1 MQVFPI
7 QPVMHFSHSRR
18 LFALLSFLFVVP
30 SATAALTSLN
40 GYVWVVFPS
49 PVTAAGRVSM
59 VYFIDENNQ
68 LNTFQRTVAPPPYI
82 RDLPADFSSNR
93 ILNNII
99 DHFSLRS
106 FPGAGLF
113 IGYGSSFAEMIAAN
127 RYRAVFKATDVAEGH
142 TVVSARDGTV
152 FAWGANGHGQIGDG
166 TGTDRSLPVRVTGLT
181 DVTKAAVGDYHTA
194 ARKNN
199 GTVSVWGNNE
209 FGQVGDG
216 TTTNRLA
223 PVQVA
228 GLTGVMTVV
237 AGGGHTVA
245 LKNDGTVWAWGNNDS
260 GQIGNETNI
269 NRVLTPVQV
278 TGLTGVA
285 AVAAGGRH
293 TVAVKND
300 GTVWAWGNNDSGQ
313 LGDGTTVNRL
323 APVPVPGI
331 SGVSALAAGGRH
343 TVAVK
348 NDGTVWTWGLNEV
361 GQLGDGTT
369 SSRLTP
375 VQVAGLTGMVA
386 VVAGGGHT
394 VALKNNGTAWAWG
407 ANYFGQLGDGL
418 ISTLARLLGVTGDGT
433 TINGLAPV
441 QVAGLTGV
449 AALVAGVN
457 HTIATRIDGT
467 VWSWGANYSGQLG
480 DGRFVPRFTYGGVIN
495 NTFNGFLDLDATIPN
510 LPVPADRVPPLFFMA
525 NRSGALT
532 STSLSVDLRGLIASG
547 AFASDNDFGRFAAGY
562 NVYVAASVPTDEALV
577 WYQLEPSNTF
587 SALTSPIVAFLTN
600 VALNSQTDQIRVNIL
615 QSMDLSQLLETS
627 FYVGYGI
634 DSDEMISSGRYSV
647 IFTVQ

>member
-1 MQVFPI
+1 
-7 QPVMHFSHSRR
+7 MHFSRCHR
-18 LFALLSFLFVVP
+18 LFALLSFLLAIP

-49 PVTAAGRVSM
+49 PVTAAGRVSI

-68 LNTFQRTVAPPPYI
+68 LNTYQRTVAPPPYI

-99 DHFSLRS
+99 DYFSLRS
-106 FPGAGLF
+106 YPGAGLF

-127 RYRAVFKATDVAEGH
+127 RYRAVFKATDAAEGH
-142 TVVSARDGTV
+142 SVVLARDGTV

-181 DVTKAAVGDYHTA
+181 DVTKAAAGDYHTA
-194 ARKNN
+194 ALKNN
-199 GTVSVWGNNE
+199 GTVSVWGSNE

-228 GLTGVMTVV
+228 GLTGVTAVA

-245 LKNDGTVWAWGNNDS
+245 LKNDGTVWAWGNNDF
-260 GQIGNETNI
+260 GQIGNGTTV
-269 NRVLTPVQV
+269 NRVLTPAQV
-278 TGLTGVA
+278 AGLTGVA
-285 AVAAGGRH
+285 AIAAGGRH

-323 APVPVPGI
+323 TPVQVAGI

-348 NDGTVWTWGLNEV
+348 NDGTVWAWGLNEV

-369 SSRLTP
+369 TSRLTP

-418 ISTLARLLGVTGDGT
+418 IPTLARLLGITGDDT
-433 TINGLAPV
+433 TINRLAPV

-457 HTIATRIDGT
+457 HTIATRSDGT
-467 VWSWGANYSGQLG
+467 VWSWGASYSGQLG
-480 DGRFVPRFTYGGVIN
+480 DGKFASRFTYGGVIN
-495 NTFNGFLDLDATIPN
+495 DTFNGFLDLDATIPN
-510 LPVPADRVPPLFFMA
+510 LPIPADKIPRLFFA
-525 NRSGALT
+525 TNRSGAST
-532 STSLSVDLRGLIASG
+532 STSLSVDLRGRIAAG
-547 AFASDNDFGRFAAGY
+547 AFASDSEFGKFAAGY
-562 NVYVAASVPTDEALV
+562 YVYVAGSVPTDEVLV
-577 WYQLEPSNTF
+577 WYQLEPSNVF
-587 SALTSPIVAFLTN
+587 SALTSPIAAYLAN
-600 VALNSQTDQIRVNIL
+600 VALDSQTDQIRVTIL
-615 QSMDLSQLLETS
+615 QNTDLSELLGTT